1 SATCVCFCITYLS
14 WEGQGY
20 LLPVLAVTLLLMYPG
35 RWSWLRAP
43 HLWIGLVAVASI
55 VLIQLSLRSM
65 GAPRYRSLGIPF
77 PAMTPS
83 LYFLNPES
91 DPFYYVNLTLRTE
104 PHFLLSILCIVG
116 VLFVW
121 RHLAIPHSLLP
132 FTPLPLPF
140 PPFPPLP
147 SPPSPPPPPRHPHP
161 HTPHS

>member
-1 SATCVCFCITYLS
+1 
-14 WEGQGY
+14 
-20 LLPVLAVTLLLMYPG
+20 
-35 RWSWLRAP
+35 
-43 HLWIGLVAVASI
+43 
-55 VLIQLSLRSM
+55 M

-121 RHLAIPHSLLP
+121 RNLAIRYCLLLFTGLLLCFSLL
-132 FTPLPLPF
+132 LPVYSIRWRLK
-140 PPFPPLP
+140 
-147 SPPSPPPPPRHPHP
+147 
-161 HTPHS
+161 